1 MLPKALLRVLL
12 VAAIAHAAP
21 AHAEVWGYID
31 ESGKPHIATEK
42 LDERYQLFF
51 KGPTAAELAAKAQ
64 PSTPVMT
71 TPVFERLERHPNTKR
86 YEPLIARYA
95 NENNLE
101 LALVKAVVAVESQ
114 YESAAVSP
122 KGAVGLMQ
130 VIPDTA
136 ARYGL
141 ADDATRTVAQKLLDP
156 ATNIRIGTRYLRDLL
171 RLFGN
176 DLTLALA
183 AYNAGE
189 GAVQRYDNRVP
200 PYAETQEYVKLVTQ
214 FYALYKPPPPARK
227 PSRIM
232 VPKRDQLTAPPKNR
246 SPAGS

>member
-1 MLPKALLRVLL
+1 MLRKPLSLQPFLAAAALAL
-12 VAAIAHAAP
+12 AAP
-21 AHAEVWGYID
+21 AHGAVWGYID
-31 ESGKPHIATEK
+31 ENGKPHIATEK

-51 KGPTAAELAAKAQ
+51 KGPTAAELAEKAR
-64 PSTPVMT
+64 PPVEPVVKTPI
-71 TPVFERLERHPNTKR
+71 FERLERHPNVKR

-95 NENNLE
+95 KEHDLDA
-101 LALVKAVVAVESQ
+101 ALVKAVVAVESA
-114 YESAAVSP
+114 YEPTAVSP

-136 ARYGL
+136 ARYGVT
-141 ADDATRTVAQKLLDP
+141 DDAKRTIAQKLEDP

-171 RLFGN
+171 ALFAN

-200 PYAETQEYVKLVTQ
+200 PFAETQEYVKLVTQ
-214 FYALYKPPPPARK
+214 FYALYKPPPPRLPK
-227 PSRIM
+227 PSRII
-232 VPKRDQLTAPPKNR
+232 VPKRGELPR
-246 SPAGS
+246 